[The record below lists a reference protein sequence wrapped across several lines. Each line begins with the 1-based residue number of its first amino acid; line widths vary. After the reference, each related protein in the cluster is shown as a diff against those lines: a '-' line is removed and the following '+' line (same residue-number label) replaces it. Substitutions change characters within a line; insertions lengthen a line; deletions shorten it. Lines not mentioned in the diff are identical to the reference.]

1 MLKEKISIIKKENS
15 LAKTSQVARD
25 NKRRRLVEKY
35 AEKRKQYKA
44 AGDYEALSK
53 LPLNSNPVR
62 LRNRCAITGRSRGF
76 YRKFGLS
83 RLTFRQMALEGKIPG
98 VKKASW

>member
-1 MLKEKISIIKKENS
+1 
-15 LAKTSQVARD
+15 LAKTSQVARE
-25 NKRRRLVEKY
+25 NKRKQLVEKY
-35 AEKRKQYKA
+35 SKKRKELKDK
-44 AGDYEALSK
+44 GDYDGLAAL
-53 LPLNSNPVR
+53 PRNSNPIR
-62 LRNRCAITGRSRGF
+62 LHNRCIVTGRARGY